1 MNPLFPVSSK
11 NTLFPLNTD
20 ENDTTTTKNL
30 DVNLDWLQN
39 KSFPSRQFDVTILQ
53 GPKEKESV
61 SNQDILESSEETPDE
76 SNTKV
81 SKKRKKKKHK
91 HKNKKKKYHKGDISR
106 SPSPRA
112 EVKTKVPEIQGNKVF
127 IEELPYLEPED
138 AFRIDRKSNVH
149 NWKYESLY
157 KGHIAAFPQRFQA
170 SLGGDS
176 QSRDTQNKNKHKT
189 MRYYSRENRKLLAQA
204 PLCHLVPS
212 RNTGSFQSDVIPIPL
227 EDVSER
233 AEENRSEDIR
243 ERLMDTAT
251 SHYIQGVGVE
261 AVDSNVSVTEVE
273 ERLNKRTAEFNRRT
287 REEPHNTDLWL
298 EFVEYQDSLLRL
310 PELEG
315 SFKMS
320 KSAVLEKKIAILK
333 KAMELN
339 QSNIVLKLKYLQLC
353 QEILEPNEINKE
365 MEDLLFH
372 NPTNISLWKQYL
384 MFNQSRLSNFSVSRM
399 CKLYQKCITTLV
411 KYQEGKLKTHTL
423 PVNLSEEI
431 LGIFVQLCTFLK
443 QAGHKEK
450 AVASFQ
456 ALIELNLCCPE
467 RLRSADLS
475 EKAIILESF
484 WDIGVPRFGEEG
496 AKGWNYWMV
505 NKDLLPTE
513 SESNEKDPS
522 LADEEEA
529 ILQSK
534 KEKWETW
541 LHLETLRES
550 AHWLPWKPDL
560 SAGETM
566 DDCEDI
572 DRLVLFE
579 DISPFVFCLPENLK
593 FNILIQFLI
602 FLGFENSQFIE
613 NVQDAERLS
622 VIFNIFGMKDFQN
635 SRTLTEQRFLHKFI
649 GNIIQQGLFRCNGV
663 PHRELTL
670 LWLRYHTQNENWEK
684 VDCKKFK
691 KMARNV
697 LKDPLNRN
705 SKAVWMEYSL
715 SLSSLGGKKDAEEVL
730 EMAIPM
736 LCVNTDDDKEYIPAF
751 YRSLVELFLNFPT
764 DTDLFQFS
772 KNTIR
777 MVPESVNRS
786 VHTLICLCE
795 NRHSDLKNV
804 DSTCAVK
811 KLKSRRKM
819 EELLEMLLQ
828 DYKMDPKR
836 SKEEWFYLLE
846 FTHCCALFE
855 YVVSDLNLDSAL
867 CVLNKVLSLV
877 FSLSNSQT
885 ENDSSVNKNFELCF
899 EQIFR
904 CKVKV
909 IHHHI
914 SVHHSSLSPLRATV
928 EAALEIFPDHVYF
941 LNVFTELE
949 KGCMVFGRL
958 DRFYGHHL
966 GRVKSPDLTVFAV
979 ASLIQRKVL
988 RKDHVNEDSGTSI
1001 SHAGSGVM
1009 NKIRSYLERSLDLPE
1024 LQHCSVLWSLYLYCE
1039 ARFGEGDR
1047 ASGIYYRSLQ
1057 QCPWVKGLY
1066 LDGVRIFQNSKLEE
1080 ITDLMLEKEIR
1091 LQIPLEEID
1100 ILQS

>member
-11 NTLFPLNTD
+11 NTLFPLSTD
-20 ENDTTTTKNL
+20 GDDTTHSNI
-30 DVNLDWLQN
+30 NLDWLQN
-39 KSFPSRQFDVTILQ
+39 KSFPNLQLDVPELQ
-53 GPKEKESV
+53 GPQANESV
-61 SNQDILESSEETPDE
+61 SNQDIQESSEEMPE
-76 SNTKV
+76 EANAKEP
-81 SKKRKKKKHK
+81 KKRKKKKHK
-91 HKNKKKKYHKGDISR
+91 HKNKKKKSHKGEVSR
-106 SPSPRA
+106 SPSPLA
-112 EVKTKVPEIQGNKVF
+112 KVKTKVPEAQGNKVF
-127 IEELPYLEPED
+127 TEELPYLEPED
-138 AFRIDRKSNVH
+138 AFRIDRKSNIH

-157 KGHIAAFPQRFQA
+157 KGHIATFSQSFRA

-176 QSRDTQNKNKHKT
+176 QSRDTENKKKHKT
-189 MRYYSRENRKLLAQA
+189 KRYYSRENRKLSEQA

-212 RNTGSFQSDVIPIPL
+212 KDTESVPSDVIPVPP
-227 EDVSER
+227 EEVSER
-233 AEENRSEDIR
+233 THGNLNEDIR
-243 ERLMDTAT
+243 ERLMDTST
-251 SHYIQGVGVE
+251 SHYIKGEGVE
-261 AVDSNVSVTEVE
+261 PVDNNVSLTEME

-310 PELEG
+310 PESEG
-315 SFKMS
+315 YFKMS
-320 KSAVLEKKIAILK
+320 KSVVLEKKIAILK
-333 KAMELN
+333 KAMEVN
-339 QSNIVLKLKYLQLC
+339 QGNIVLKLKYLQLC
-353 QEILEPNEINKE
+353 QEMLEPNEVNKE

-372 NPTNISLWKQYL
+372 NPTNITLWKQYL
-384 MFNQSRLSNFSVSRM
+384 MFNQSRLSQFSVSRV

-450 AVASFQ
+450 AIASFQ
-456 ALIELNLCCPE
+456 ALVELNLCCPE
-467 RLRSADLS
+467 RLKSADLS

-496 AKGWNYWMV
+496 AKGWNYWMD
-505 NKDLLPTE
+505 NKNLLPTE
-513 SESNEKDPS
+513 SENNEKDPS

-541 LHLETLRES
+541 LQLESLRES

-560 SAGETM
+560 TAGETM
-566 DDCEDI
+566 DDCEDV

-579 DISPFVFCLPENLK
+579 DISPFLFCLPEKLNFKL
-593 FNILIQFLI
+593 LIQFLI
-602 FLGFENSQFIE
+602 FLGFENCQLGE
-613 NVQDAERLS
+613 DVQDDERLS
-622 VIFNIFGMKDFQN
+622 VIFNILGMKDFQN
-635 SRTLTEQRFLHKFI
+635 PRPLSEQRFLYRFI
-649 GNIIQQGLFRCNGV
+649 GNIIQQGLSKFNGV
-663 PHRELTL
+663 PHRELTVI
-670 LWLRYHTQNENWEK
+670 WLRYQTRNENCEK

-715 SLSSLGGKKDAEEVL
+715 SLSSLGGKNEAVEVL

-736 LCVNTDDDKEYIPAF
+736 LCVNTDDGKEYIPAF
-751 YRSLVELFLNFPT
+751 YRTLVELFLNFPIN
-764 DTDLFQFS
+764 TDLFQFT
-772 KNTIR
+772 KNTVSIS
-777 MVPESVNRS
+777 PESMNRS
-786 VHTLICLCE
+786 VHALICLCE
-795 NRHSDLKNV
+795 NQHNDLKNPN
-804 DSTCAVK
+804 STFAVK

-819 EELLEMLLQ
+819 EELIEMLLQ
-828 DYKMDPKR
+828 DYKKNPQR
-836 SKEEWFYLLE
+836 SKEEWLYLLE
-846 FTHCCALFE
+846 FTKCCTLFE
-855 YVVSDLNLDSAL
+855 YVISDLNLDSAM

-877 FSLSNSQT
+877 FSLSNSQVD
-885 ENDSSVNKNFELCF
+885 NDTNVNKNFEHSL

-904 CKVKV
+904 YKVKV

-914 SVHHSSLSPLRATV
+914 SVRHSSLSPLRATV

-949 KGCMVFGRL
+949 RGCMVFGRL
-958 DRFYGHHL
+958 DRFCGHHL

-979 ASLIQRKVL
+979 ASLIHRKIHRMDL
-988 RKDHVNEDSGTSI
+988 VNDDSVTSI

-1009 NKIRSYLERSLDLPE
+1009 NKIRCYLEKSLDHPD

-1039 ARFGEGDR
+1039 ARYGQSDR
-1047 ASGIYYRSLQ
+1047 ASGLFYRSLQ